1 MTDSLAASVEAQLRA
16 VFKVEDD
23 FSELGADSKPDHDWV
38 RRISSVED
46 EEQGAVSVTLDASE
60 PTDALAYN
68 AALSVLTLTGQDHPD
83 LQRVLVKDSSGQVS
97 AERLRSSLPMFTPD
111 R

>member
-1 MTDSLAASVEAQLRA
+1 MTDSLAARVEAQLRA
-16 VFKVEDD
+16 VFQVEDG
-23 FSELGADSKPDHDWV
+23 FSELDADSKPDHDWA

-46 EEQGAVSVTLDASE
+46 EEQGAVSVTLDASD
-60 PTDALAYN
+60 PTDALTYN
-68 AALSVLTLTGQDHPD
+68 AALSVLTLTGEEHPD
-83 LQRVLVKDSSGQVS
+83 LQRVVVKDSSGQVS